1 MHLCNFLVLV
11 KRKKRPFTW
20 FVFFLPAHVYPSF
33 SLLKPEISQK
43 LYMIFKLIG
52 VNRFSI
58 YILIWPPVNLYLA
71 PPPPQKTVNL
81 GQWTQMW
88 VGGVGWFYGIFDP
101 FLSKITVNVPNLMK
115 LVKLR
120 GLVGGFTSLGQLSQI
135 YRFFGMVLTPFT
147 SHNVCLQVHLYSCI
161 IKDISKDML
170 NCWYDICRISL
181 FNSFL
186 KGSIEEA
193 RTYDWSIYRSLLD
206 WDWQNCCATFS

>member
-20 FVFFLPAHVYPSF
+20 VVFFLPAHVYPSF

-88 VGGVGWFYGIFDP
+88 VGGVGWCYKSMFLWHIWPIFVENHGKCP
-101 FLSKITVNVPNLMK
+101 KSYEISEIEGVGGWVHKFGSIVPNLPIFWYGIDPIYQSQRMFSSSS
-115 LVKLR
+115 V
-120 GLVGGFTSLGQLSQI
+120 QL
-135 YRFFGMVLTPFT
+135 Y
-147 SHNVCLQVHLYSCI
+147 N
-161 IKDISKDML
+161 
-170 NCWYDICRISL
+170 
-181 FNSFL
+181 
-186 KGSIEEA
+186 
-193 RTYDWSIYRSLLD
+193 
-206 WDWQNCCATFS
+206 